1 MKKTLVIFGILITF
15 FLFYFLQTNFFSWFT
30 IAGIKPNLFVI
41 LVLFIGL
48 FAGRIVGV
56 VSGTL
61 FGILLD
67 LFIGKNVGPTGI
79 MLGLIGFLGGYLDK
93 NFSKDSKIT
102 IILMVIGATAI
113 YELGKYILNII
124 AFKWDI
130 EIWAFIRILVVEIIY
145 QFLLT
150 IILYPIMR
158 KIGYAIENVF
168 KGNNVLTKYF

>member
-1 MKKTLVIFGILITF
+1 MKKTLVIIGILITF

-48 FAGRIVGV
+48 FAGKILGV
-56 VSGTL
+56 ISGTI

-102 IILMVIGATAI
+102 IILMVIGTTAI
-113 YELGKYILNII
+113 YELGKYLLNVI

-130 EIWAFIRILVVEIIY
+130 EIWAFIRILAVELIY

-158 KIGYAIENVF
+158 VIGYKIENVF